1 MSETKADPEPS
12 PLQLLHMA
20 MDHLSALLALLRSHH
35 AALCQERGPDISTEP
50 ARTEPEDGVWYDDD
64 IPF

>member
-12 PLQLLHMA
+12 ALQLLHMA

-35 AALCQERGPDISTEP
+35 AALYRERGPDTSTEP
-50 ARTEPEDGVWYDDD
+50 ARTESEDGVFFDDD